1 MVSLPFR
8 LSWRRMAAVLLLAAG
23 ALGFNQLD
31 AWQRQAIFSPQTDQ
45 QRWWREPPA
54 GTEVFDL
61 ALPNGDKVHAWYW
74 QSPRRDAPTVLYLH
88 GARWNLNGSAFRMEG
103 WTRMGYSMLAI
114 DYRGFGQ
121 STPLLPS
128 EQSARRTPPRR
139 CRNRRA
145 ASPIRRAAS
154 STATAWAAPSP
165 STWRRGPICRRSR
178 G

>member
-128 EQSARRTPPRR
+128 EQAPRRTPPRR
-139 CRNRRA
+139 CRNWRA

-165 STWRRGPICRRSR
+165 STWRRG
-178 G
+178 